1 MSELTHS
8 GFGEGSPATMSTREI
23 ADLTG
28 KKHAHVMRDAR
39 TMLVELHG
47 EEGLS
52 KFGSSYRNAQNKE
65 QPEYLLPK
73 RETLILA
80 SGYSLDLRVKII
92 DRCEEL
98 ERKSRQA
105 VDPITALSDPS
116 TMRALLLGY
125 SERVLALEN
134 KVQGDAPKVAFA
146 EQVTVSAGSVSIAQA
161 AKILGTGRN
170 RLMAKL
176 REWHWV
182 TRLGEPYQE
191 KINSGLLDVKIG
203 SWEHPEKGLQRSV
216 TALITG
222 KGLHKLWGLFFPD
235 ADPNY
240 SLN

>member
-1 MSELTHS
+1 MNDLTHS
-8 GFGEGSPATMSTREI
+8 GFGGQSPAAMSTREI
-23 ADLTG
+23 AELTG
-28 KKHAHVMRDAR
+28 KQHAHVMRDAR
-39 TMLVELHG
+39 AMLVELYG

-80 SGYSLDLRVKII
+80 SGYSLELRTKII

-98 ERKSRQA
+98 EQA
-105 VDPITALSDPS
+105 ARHSDPLAVLNNPAQ
-116 TMRALLLGY
+116 MRGLLLTY
-125 SERVLALEN
+125 TERVLALEN
-134 KVQGDAPKVAFA
+134 KVQDDAPKVAFA
-146 EQVTVSAGSVSIAQA
+146 DQITVSAGSVSIGQA

-216 TALITG
+216 TALVTG
-222 KGLHKLWGLFFPD
+222 KGLRKLWGLFFPD
-235 ADPNY
+235 IDPTY